1 MRILLIDDDAEF
13 RRMLR
18 YHVEV
23 EWPGATFDEHAPG
36 ASVWR
41 AGDVPLDGCDALL
54 LGHPLANESG
64 FEWLEALAAR
74 PGCPPIVVFAD
85 PSDEF
90 LAVDALKAGAASY
103 FPKRDLRH
111 ARLIEVLR
119 EALES
124 RAAERAA
131 AVDGTA
137 AGSADAAG
145 TRTAGR
151 AAPLDFSA
159 GGGRAGAHRYRFVRR
174 LHATDLSTIY
184 LAEDAASG
192 ARVVCKVVQHAPGAA
207 GGRVFERF
215 LLEYQA
221 IAAVRHP
228 HVVRIFDLGAA
239 DDHAYIVMEHFT
251 AGSLAD
257 RLANGPLDFER
268 AIDYARQIGAALD
281 AIHSAG
287 ILHRDLK
294 PGNVM
299 FRDDDTLALIDF
311 GLAKQ
316 LRLDASLTA
325 TGQIFGTP
333 HYMSPEQGRAR
344 PVDER
349 SDLYALGCILFE
361 MLTGRKPF
369 NAGTAMAVIYKH
381 AHSPRP
387 RLGAEHAEL
396 EPLLERLLAI
406 SPDDRFASAAEW
418 LRALDERF
426 PPSRPE
432 ARPLDPALR

>member
-13 RRMLR
+13 RRLLR

-23 EWPGATFDEHAPG
+23 EWPGAAFDEHSPG
-36 ASVWR
+36 TSVWR
-41 AGDVPLDGCDALL
+41 AVDIPIDGCDAVL
-54 LGHPLANESG
+54 LGHPVANESG
-64 FEWLEALAAR
+64 LEWLETLAAR

-111 ARLIEVLR
+111 GRLIEVLR
-119 EALES
+119 DALES
-124 RAAERAA
+124 RAARGAEGASDDDAALRAA
-131 AVDGTA
+131 APIGALEV
-137 AGSADAAG
+137 
-145 TRTAGR
+145 
-151 AAPLDFSA
+151 SA
-159 GGGRAGAHRYRFVRR
+159 GGAWAGARRYRFVER
-174 LHATDLSTIY
+174 LHATDLSTVY
-184 LAEDAASG
+184 LAEAASG
-192 ARVVCKVVQHAPGAA
+192 ARVVCKVVQHAPSAA

-228 HVVRIFDLGAA
+228 HIVRIFDLGAA
-239 DDHAYIVMEHFT
+239 DDHAYLVMEHFT

-257 RLANGPLDFER
+257 RLANGPLDAAR
-268 AIDYARQIGAALD
+268 AVGYARQIGAALE

-333 HYMSPEQGRAR
+333 QYMSPEQGRAR

-369 NAGTAMAVIYKH
+369 NASTAMGVIYKH

-387 RLGAEHAEL
+387 RLGPEHSEL

-406 SPDDRFASAAEW
+406 EPDDRYASATEL

-426 PPSRPE
+426 PPT
-432 ARPLDPALR
+432 